1 MWALPTRCLSSKL
14 PGTSSPL
21 RGGQFLPLPGETQ
34 LEQLLSVLCF
44 SPLSIQGRSGKPWG
58 WGLEGRAA
66 LEAGQQ
72 VKDMLAL
79 GPHSESQQ
87 EHPPGL
93 PRCSEVF
100 GGMYLRGSDAVVYRG
115 NALISLHDNLHM

>member
-1 MWALPTRCLSSKL
+1 MGSAYQVPFQQATWDKLPTQGWSVPSS
-14 PGTSSPL
+14 T
-21 RGGQFLPLPGETQ
+21 RGNQ

-44 SPLSIQGRSGKPWG
+44 SPLSTQGRSGKPWG

-87 EHPPGL
+87 EHPAGL

-100 GGMYLRGSDAVVYRG
+100 GGMYLRDSDSVVYRG